1 MTNKE
6 KLKNAMEQDIN
17 PTNNYNKIIKK
28 IEKKSKMKRENNL
41 LKWSLIPIC
50 LVVIFISGIIFL
62 NYKNNN
68 NLLEN
73 KQYIDKENDI
83 TLNINNITEF
93 IENADVGGSAIDI
106 TFDEI
111 INEENFIKN
120 FKFLNKFTNSRLIKR
135 YDMNN
140 KFIGYE
146 MFYYNTNENEEIT
159 SGIDIFLSKT
169 LINKPSCYKNIDF
182 SKMKDSTINDT
193 TLKILKTESNRFY
206 ALFNYNGY
214 NFDIETTNITEQE
227 FSDYLV
233 SILR

>member
-1 MTNKE
+1 MSNKE
-6 KLKNAMEQDIN
+6 KLKTAIEQDIN
-17 PTNNYNKIIKK
+17 PTNNYKKIIKE
-28 IEKKSKMKRENNL
+28 IERERNMKRKSNL
-41 LKWSLIPIC
+41 LKWSLLPIC
-50 LVVIFISGIIFL
+50 LIIVIGGMVFL
-62 NYKNNN
+62 NYKNDNN
-68 NLLEN
+68 NLFKN
-73 KQYIDKENDI
+73 KSYIDK
-83 TLNINNITEF
+83 
-93 IENADVGGSAIDI
+93 ENADVGGSAIDI
-106 TFDEI
+106 TFDDI
-111 INEENFIKN
+111 INEEDFIKN

-182 SKMKDSTINDT
+182 SKMKDTTINDT

-214 NFDIETTNITEQE
+214 NFDIKTSNITEQE
-227 FSDYLV
+227 FSNYLV
-233 SILR
+233 SILK

>member
-1 MTNKE
+1 MSNKE
-6 KLKNAMEQDIN
+6 KLKTAIEQDIN
-17 PTNNYNKIIKK
+17 PTNNYKKIIKE
-28 IEKKSKMKRENNL
+28 IERERNMKRKSNL
-41 LKWSLIPIC
+41 LKWSLLPIC
-50 LVVIFISGIIFL
+50 LIIVIGGMVFL
-62 NYKNNN
+62 NYKNDNN
-68 NLLEN
+68 NLFKN
-73 KQYIDKENDI
+73 KSYIDKENNI

-106 TFDEI
+106 TFDDI
-111 INEENFIKN
+111 INEEDFIKN

-135 YDMNN
+135 YDINN

-182 SKMKDSTINDT
+182 SKMKDTTINDT

-206 ALFNYNGY
+206 AIFSYNGY

-227 FSDYLV
+227 FSNYLV
-233 SILR
+233 SILK

>member
-6 KLKNAMEQDIN
+6 RLKNAIEQDMN

-28 IEKKSKMKRENNL
+28 IEKGKKIKRENNL

-50 LVVIFISGIIFL
+50 SIIAISGTIFL
-62 NYKNNN
+62 NYKKPQYSILFEKSPNEENNV
-68 NLLEN
+68 
-73 KQYIDKENDI
+73 
-83 TLNINNITEF
+83 TLNINNIIEF
-93 IENADVGGSAIDI
+93 IENVDVSGSAIDI

-111 INEENFIKN
+111 INEEDFIKN

-135 YDMNN
+135 YDINN

-146 MFYYNTNENEEIT
+146 MFYFNTNENEEIT
-159 SGIDIFLSKT
+159 SEIDIFLSKT

-206 ALFNYNGY
+206 ALFSYNGY
-214 NFDIETTNITEQE
+214 NFDIETSNITEQE

>member
-1 MTNKE
+1 MSNKE
-6 KLKNAMEQDIN
+6 KLKTEIEQDIN
-17 PTNNYNKIIKK
+17 PTNNYKKIIKE
-28 IEKKSKMKRENNL
+28 IERERNMKRKSNL
-41 LKWSLIPIC
+41 LKWSLLPIC
-50 LVVIFISGIIFL
+50 LIIVIGGMVFL
-62 NYKNNN
+62 NYKNDNN
-68 NLLEN
+68 NLFKN
-73 KQYIDKENDI
+73 KSYIDKENNI

-106 TFDEI
+106 TFDDI
-111 INEENFIKN
+111 INEEDFIKN

-135 YDMNN
+135 YDINN

-182 SKMKDSTINDT
+182 SKMKDTTINDT

-206 ALFNYNGY
+206 AIFSYNGY

-227 FSDYLV
+227 FSNYLV
-233 SILR
+233 SILK